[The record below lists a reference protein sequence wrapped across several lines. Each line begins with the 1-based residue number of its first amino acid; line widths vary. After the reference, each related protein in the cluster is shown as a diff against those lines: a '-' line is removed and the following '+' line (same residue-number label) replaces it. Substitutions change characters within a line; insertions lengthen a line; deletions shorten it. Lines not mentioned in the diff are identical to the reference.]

1 MSVNKHSRSL
11 IYILCLSLV
20 FLWSGCAFFKLEEE
34 LVEYDETFGV
44 RGKITYDTS
53 QSGSVLVIM
62 YKKTPAGLQISQAG
76 VLKSVSSQY
85 SMLVQRGTYFIIAFQ
100 DVNNNLTYDDNEPVG
115 YYGKPDAIEISRQ
128 TLDVEK
134 SRGVSGLDFSMD
146 TANPFP
152 KGFPSDIIISSD
164 ILKKDFVRLGELTQ
178 FEDERL
184 AQSYGVKGYWEPMTF
199 LEEIGVSILFLEVY
213 DPDKIPVL
221 FIHGALGTPLGWKE
235 TVATLDSGH
244 FQPWFYYYP
253 SGLPLNK
260 IGNALNIMVMD
271 LHRTYGFKK
280 LYVVAQSMGG
290 LVARSFILLNTYEE
304 NQNFIK
310 RFISI
315 STPWNGHQMTE
326 RGVQHAPTA
335 VPSWYDMVP
344 DSDFIQSLFQ
354 RKLPPFLEYYLFFSY
369 KGDCSLFL
377 ENNDGTVEL
386 ASELDL
392 RAQAEADKMFGY
404 NEDHG
409 SILYNES
416 VLSKINDLLVR

>member
-1 MSVNKHSRSL
+1 MNKYRRSL
-11 IYILCLSLV
+11 TFILCLSLF
-20 FLWSGCAFFKLEEE
+20 FLGSGCAFFKLEEE
-34 LVEYDETFGV
+34 LVELEETFGV

-62 YKKTPAGLQISQAG
+62 YKKTPAGLQIYQAS

-85 SMLVQRGTYFIIAFQ
+85 SILAPMGTYFIIAFQ
-100 DVNNNLTYDDNEPVG
+100 DLNYNLTYDDDEPVG

-134 SRGVSGLDFSMD
+134 SRGVSGLDFSLD
-146 TANPFP
+146 PANPFP
-152 KGFPSDIIISSD
+152 EGFPPHIAISLN
-164 ILKKDFVRLGELTQ
+164 ILQEDFVKLRELTQ
-178 FEDERL
+178 FEDERM

-213 DPDKIPVL
+213 DPNKIPVL
-221 FIHGALGTPLGWKE
+221 FIHGALGTPLGWRE
-235 TVATLDSGH
+235 TVANLDSDH

-260 IGNALNIMVMD
+260 IGKALNIMVMD

-304 NQNFIK
+304 NQDFIK

-315 STPWNGHQMTE
+315 STPWNGHHMTE
-326 RGVQHAPTA
+326 KGVQHAPTA
-335 VPSWYDMVP
+335 VPSWHDMVP
-344 DSDFIQSLFQ
+344 GSDFIQSLFQ
-354 RKLPPFLEYYLFFSY
+354 RKLPQFMEYYLFFSY

-392 RAQAEADKMFGY
+392 RAQDEADKMFGY

-409 SILYNES
+409 SILYNKN
-416 VLSKINDLLVR
+416 VLSKINDLLAR